1 MIASTVIHGDGI
13 AGLWALPAGSVALVL
28 TDPPWGAT
36 KAAWDRALD
45 WWAWWAAIDHALAAD
60 GVLVVSASIRL
71 AMVIGPMARR
81 PFAYDLVW
89 RKNRATG
96 HLNAKR
102 APMRAHETLL
112 VFGAPRYTPQ
122 YTAGHRP
129 MNAATR
135 RSRSTLYGAE
145 RTTSSN
151 AGTTR
156 RYATSVLDFPVLA
169 NVGRRR
175 LHPTEKPVDLM
186 RWIVR
191 AYTKPGDV
199 VADPTCGSGAA
210 VRAAV
215 DEGRVGIGWDLH
227 EPFAAAARDRVAGGG
242 DLFTQGAAAP

>member
-1 MIASTVIHGDGI
+1 MSASAIIHGDGI
-13 AGLWALPAGSVALVL
+13 ARLLGLRAGSVALVL

-36 KAAWDRALD
+36 RAAWDRPLD
-45 WWAWWAAIDHALAAD
+45 WSAWWAAIDHALAAD
-60 GVLVVSASIRL
+60 GTLVVSASIKL
-71 AMVIGPMARR
+71 AMAWGAIARR

-89 RKNRATG
+89 RKNRSTG

-112 VFGAPRYTPQ
+112 VFGATSYSPQ
-122 YTAGHRP
+122 FTVGHRP

-135 RSRSTLYGAE
+135 RSRSSLYGTE
-145 RTTSSN
+145 RTTSSQ

-156 RYATSVLDFPVLA
+156 RYATSVLDFPVLP
-169 NVGRRR
+169 NIGGRR

-215 DEGRVGIGWDLH
+215 DEGRIGVGWDIN
-227 EPFAAAARDRVAGGG
+227 ETFAADARARLAGGG
-242 DLFTQGAAAP
+242 DLFTRRTA